1 MDEFIELYIK
11 KRKQKIPLFIDLLLG
26 IILLFYTFAYCGLIE
41 EIDVW
46 QYLNIFFI
54 ILVVFIIVKQFVIL
68 CFIYDKS
75 IRCKN
80 FLNLKKVYKQKI
92 DRENIKYINEA
103 FKNVSKK
110 EISIFYNYLCDTS
123 QNLDQIKVREY
134 LLTGAGFIIGASFDA
149 NASISTTL
157 LSNALKSVSGFAL
170 GLLPFYIIFIQI
182 YNSYTKIFNNNVIKK
197 ELIYY
202 INQINYNETTKEL
215 VEFVRKENDY
225 KLKNNV
231 IHSHKKTPF
240 SNKKT
245 RQK

>member
-1 MDEFIELYIK
+1 M
-11 KRKQKIPLFIDLLLG
+11 
-26 IILLFYTFAYCGLIE
+26 
-41 EIDVW
+41 
-46 QYLNIFFI
+46 
-54 ILVVFIIVKQFVIL
+54 
-68 CFIYDKS
+68 
-75 IRCKN
+75 
-80 FLNLKKVYKQKI
+80 
-92 DRENIKYINEA
+92 
-103 FKNVSKK
+103 
-110 EISIFYNYLCDTS
+110 
-123 QNLDQIKVREY
+123 
-134 LLTGAGFIIGASFDA
+134 
-149 NASISTTL
+149 TL

-170 GLLPFYIIFIQI
+170 GLLPFYCIFIQI

-231 IHSHKKTPF
+231 IHSHNKTIF